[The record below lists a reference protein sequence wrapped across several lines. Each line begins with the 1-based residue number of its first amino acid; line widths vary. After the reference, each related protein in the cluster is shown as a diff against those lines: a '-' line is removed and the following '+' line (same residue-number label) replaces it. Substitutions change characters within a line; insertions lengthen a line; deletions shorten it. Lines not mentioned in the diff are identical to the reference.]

1 MATKPVHEIRLGR
14 VKAAIWENEAG
25 DSTRLNATF
34 VKLYRV
40 KEEERAAFDNGW
52 RETGSFGRDDLP
64 LLAKVADLAHTY
76 CYERRQN
83 QAREAA

>member
-25 DSTRLNATF
+25 DTTRFNTTF

-40 KEEERAAFDNGW
+40 KEVQRAAFDNGW
-52 RETGSFGRDDLP
+52 RETGSFSRDDLP
-64 LLAKVADLAHTY
+64 LLAKVADQAHTW
-76 CYERRQN
+76 CYEQRQN
-83 QAREAA
+83 QTRNAA